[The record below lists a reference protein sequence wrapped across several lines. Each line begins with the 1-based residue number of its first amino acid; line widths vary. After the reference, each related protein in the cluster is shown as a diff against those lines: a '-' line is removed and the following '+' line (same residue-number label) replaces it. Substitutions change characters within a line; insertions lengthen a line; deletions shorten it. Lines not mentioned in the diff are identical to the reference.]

1 MLSMSKELKTIKTEE
16 IKFYDDVLLGGKDE
30 EGNIWL
36 AVNQTCKSL
45 GFDSNDSKNQAR
57 KITQD
62 KVLKKMSAKF
72 YTDVNYGYDSTQG
85 REIIFISEK
94 AITLWLAKISITNKM
109 EEKYPNLSD
118 KLIKYQLECAE
129 VLHKHFMGNEDSKD
143 KFFKDMFDINLKE
156 LIEQNKYLTSKIE
169 YLDDKL
175 ENQNQKIYLLLKR
188 FDIYE
193 NENTNYTRLIDDF
206 SAKTQGVINDRNKH
220 YIFWEAICNWFGISF
235 NLLKSQSNK
244 KKWIL
249 DNIGINKLNY
259 FIDNVI
265 LDRIIQNDKGNWIN
279 LQGFNS
285 DPFNVE
291 KNKILKYWTDSNNN
305 LRCCYCGKV
314 INNPKENVN
323 YNYEHLIAKT
333 QSNTS
338 NTLNNLA
345 ISCCEC
351 NKEKYSNNYK
361 EFQEKKNTKKYLV
374 DRLDDWMLKYNC
386 K

>member
-1 MLSMSKELKTIKTEE
+1 MSKELKTIKTEE

-62 KVLKKMSAKF
+62 KVLKKMSVKF
-72 YTDVNYGYDSTQG
+72 YTDVNYGDDSTQG

-118 KLIKYQLECAE
+118 KLFKYQLECAE

-361 EFQEKKNTKKYLV
+361 EFQEKKNTKEYLV
-374 DRLDDWMLKYNC
+374 DRLDKWMLKYNY
-386 K
+386 KEK

>member
-1 MLSMSKELKTIKTEE
+1 MSKELKTIKTEE

-45 GFDSNDSKNQAR
+45 GFDKTDCENQAK
-57 KITQD
+57 KILKD
-62 KVLKKMSAKF
+62 KVLKNLSVKF
-72 YTDVNYGYDSTQG
+72 YCQTKSSNGVVQN
-85 REIIFISEK
+85 REMTFLSEK

-169 YLDDKL
+169 YLDNKL

-193 NENTNYTRLIDDF
+193 NENTNYTRLVDDF

-361 EFQEKKNTKKYLV
+361 EFQENKNTKEYLV
-374 DRLDDWMLKYNC
+374 DRLDKWMLKYNY
-386 K
+386 KEK

>member
-1 MLSMSKELKTIKTEE
+1 MSKELKTIKTEE

-72 YTDVNYGYDSTQG
+72 YTDVNYGDDSTQG

-169 YLDDKL
+169 YLDNKL

-193 NENTNYTRLIDDF
+193 NENTNYTRLVDDF

-361 EFQEKKNTKKYLV
+361 EFQEKKNTKEYLV
-374 DRLDDWMLKYNC
+374 DRLDKWMLKYNY
-386 K
+386 KEK

>member
-1 MLSMSKELKTIKTEE
+1 MSKELKTIKTEE

-62 KVLKKMSAKF
+62 KVLKKMSVKF
-72 YTDVNYGYDSTQG
+72 YTDVNYGDDSTQG

-156 LIEQNKYLTSKIE
+156 VIEQNKYLTSKIE

-361 EFQEKKNTKKYLV
+361 EFQEKKNTKEYLV
-374 DRLDDWMLKYNC
+374 DRLDKWMLKYNY
-386 K
+386 KEK